1 MPIAAVRS
9 GRPTE
14 RLNEEEEIEERSQ
27 VFFFF
32 FNVDSSEMVVKLK
45 IVAVFIFHEPN
56 SLLFRKFVF

>member
-32 FNVDSSEMVVKLK
+32 ECRQFRNGSEVKNCCCVH
-45 IVAVFIFHEPN
+45 I
-56 SLLFRKFVF
+56 S